1 MSETT
6 FTFRVDDSLKNEFA
20 SAAKVNDR
28 SGAQLLRD
36 FMRSYVQQQD
46 YNFWFHQQVSQGLNS
61 ANAGKSIPNEVVEAE
76 FESMR
81 QTSLRK
87 LKETD

>member
-20 SAAKVNDR
+20 SAAKINDR

-61 ANAGKSIPNEVVEAE
+61 ANVGKSIPNEVVEAE

-81 QTSLRK
+81 QASLRK